1 MKPKIL
7 YIGEKKQSRT
17 PSSAVWSTLSG
28 PNISHQKYE
37 WRFYVLFRISV
48 FLRQTFCFLTN
59 RSFWSLDIAI
69 HIRSLHLIHKFTY
82 SAKTP
87 DLYKLHLLTG
97 LNWIS
102 AAKFSFCTILI
113 LWVFF
118 SLGVFLSD
126 PSPIIGNACQWLT
139 DWLTDSVT
147 FSKLDWCNSGMW
159 RWQLKTC

>member
-1 MKPKIL
+1 MKPKIV

-37 WRFYVLFRISV
+37 RRFYVLFRISV

-118 SLGVFLSD
+118 SLRVFLVFNWMKNKCPAPCS
-126 PSPIIGNACQWLT
+126 ALKR
-139 DWLTDSVT
+139 L
-147 FSKLDWCNSGMW
+147 FSF
-159 RWQLKTC
+159 